1 MKRLFV
7 SLLAAASI
15 LTPSVAKAQNSP
27 KDHLDLW
34 NSLQSLGV
42 TTLYNHTLHCPSD
55 GSIDGKYYINSA
67 MLIVCQDNMTSHLK
81 EQEWTDNDFDTLR
94 HEAHHV
100 IQDCA
105 HGELADGLTA
115 PMFSEKD
122 LVRFLKAS
130 SFTEEQLA
138 SLYGMMKAD
147 GLDDITI
154 QEELEAHT
162 VAKDIP
168 AADIRSKLIEFCV
181 E

>member
-15 LTPSVAKAQNSP
+15 LTPSVAKAQNTP
-27 KDHLDLW
+27 EDHLDLW

-42 TTLYNHTLHCPSD
+42 TTLYNHTLHCPE
-55 GSIDGKYYINSA
+55 GIDGKYYIHSA
-67 MLIVCQDNMTSHLK
+67 VLVVCQDNMTSHLK
-81 EQEWTDNDFDTLR
+81 EAMWTDNDFDTLR

-100 IQDCA
+100 VQDCA
-105 HGELADGLTA
+105 HGSLGDGQTG
-115 PMFSEKD
+115 PIFDEKD

-138 SLYGMMKAD
+138 GLYGMMKQD
-147 GLDDITI
+147 GMDDLTI
-154 QEELEAHT
+154 QEELEAFT

-168 AADIRSKLIEFCV
+168 AADIRSKLVEFCTQ
-181 E
+181 